1 MMPGTRHISVLVAD
15 DSAFMRTALRRMIES
30 DDALSVVDTAC
41 DGVDALAKIHKL
53 RPDVVTLDIEMP
65 RLNGL
70 NTLRHI
76 MQQCPCPVIM
86 VSSLTQE
93 GAQVTLD
100 ALDFGAFDYISKDL
114 SYASLDIIKI
124 RKDLIA
130 KIKAAASSAVFSAD
144 PPAISQLPSAA
155 FSQKLVHA
163 RARARAPEIVCI
175 GTSTG
180 GPKALQQLLPTL
192 PASFPSGIL
201 IVQHMPPGFT
211 GPFAQRLNTLCK
223 IYVREACDHD
233 PIEPGVALIAPASWH
248 MLPYRVGN
256 KAFVQLTK
264 EPGDT
269 LHRPAVDVTMLAAT
283 TAFGPATLGVIMTG
297 MGDDGARGM
306 KAIHDCG
313 GYTIG
318 QDQASCA
325 VYGMPRS
332 CAELGILDSVVPLD
346 ALAHAIMNHCR
357 SSRPALVTAPLH

>member
-1 MMPGTRHISVLVAD
+1 MTPNSRHISVLVAD

-30 DDALSVVDTAC
+30 DDALRVVETAC

-70 NTLRHI
+70 KTLKHI
-76 MQQCPCPVIM
+76 MLQCPRPVIM

-100 ALDFGAFDYISKDL
+100 ALDLGAFDYISKDL
-114 SYASLDIIKI
+114 SYASLDIVKI
-124 RKDLIA
+124 RKDLVA
-130 KIKAAASSAVFSAD
+130 KIKAAASSNAFST
-144 PPAISQLPSAA
+144 SLPSISKFSSIA
-155 FSQKLVHA
+155 FPRTAILG
-163 RARARAPEIVCI
+163 RAHDRTPEIVCI

-180 GPKALQQLLPTL
+180 GPKALQQLLPSL

-223 IYVREACDHD
+223 IQVREACDHD
-233 PIEPGVALIAPASWH
+233 PVEPGVALIAPASWH

-256 KAFVQLTK
+256 KAFVQLKK

-269 LHRPAVDVTMLAAT
+269 LHRPAVDVTMLAAAN
-283 TAFGPATLGVIMTG
+283 AFGPATLGVIMTG

-306 KAIHDCG
+306 KAIHECS

-318 QDQASCA
+318 QDQTSCA

-332 CAELGILDSVVPLD
+332 CAELGILDCVVPLD
-346 ALAHAIMNHCR
+346 GLAHAIMYQCR
-357 SSRPALVTAPLH
+357 SSRPNHTTAPLH

>member
-41 DGVDALAKIHKL
+41 DGVDALAKVHKL

-70 NTLRHI
+70 NTLKHI
-76 MQQCPCPVIM
+76 MLQCPRPVIM

-114 SYASLDIIKI
+114 SYASLDIVKI
-124 RKDLIA
+124 RKDMIA
-130 KIKAAASSAVFSAD
+130 KIKAAASSATFSAD

-155 FSQKLVHA
+155 FSAKLV

-211 GPFAQRLNTLCK
+211 GPFAQRLNGICK
-223 IYVREACDHD
+223 IHVREACDHD
-233 PIEPGVALIAPASWH
+233 PIEPGVALIAPAGWH
-248 MLPYRVGN
+248 MLPVRTGN
-256 KAFVQLTK
+256 KPFVQLTK

-269 LHRPAVDVTMLAAT
+269 LHRPAVDLTMLAA
-283 TAFGPATLGVIMTG
+283 ASVFGPATLGVIMTG

-306 KAIHDCG
+306 TAIHDCG

-318 QDQASCA
+318 QDEASCA

-346 ALAHAIMNHCR
+346 GLGHAIMQHCR
-357 SSRPALVTAPLH
+357 NSRPAFATAPLH